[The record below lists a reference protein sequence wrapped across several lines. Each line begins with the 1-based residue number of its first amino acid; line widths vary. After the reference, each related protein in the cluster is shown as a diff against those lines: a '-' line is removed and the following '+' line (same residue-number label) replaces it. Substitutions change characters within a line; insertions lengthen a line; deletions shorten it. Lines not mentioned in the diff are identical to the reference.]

1 MATFPKV
8 YKDQRLRADAADS
21 YKRLATSFPSD
32 IPALTVRSGYRSD
45 AEQEAIF
52 YRNMT
57 TDSSKADGTGR
68 TRTYKGVRYFVRK
81 GYALAAPPGYSN
93 HRSGLA
99 ADFGPS
105 LTSFTSAQY
114 KALAKTAPYFGWDN
128 AEGRGINE
136 PWHWLYTPKSDTSA
150 ARKGWFHV
158 KTSKTNSYSVKTS
171 RRTHTRKRNFN
182 VYVSHGI
189 LLNGSEWLVT
199 NHGNRYRAT
208 HLAKGRSK
216 PKPVYRTVY
225 VTAKNG
231 LRGRSSPDTSTDKN
245 IKFVRPKGF
254 KLVVRDVPGKPEWVV
269 TRYNTYYWKAYTK

>member
-1 MATFPKV
+1 MTTSTYPKV

-21 YKRLATSFPSD
+21 YKRLATSFGPGV
-32 IPALTVRSGYRSD
+32 PALTVRSGYRSD

-105 LTSFTSAQY
+105 LSTFTSVQY
-114 KALAKTAPYFGWDN
+114 KALAKAAPYFGWDN
-128 AEGRGINE
+128 AEGRSINE
-136 PWHWLYTPKSDTSA
+136 PWHWLYDSAKDKSL
-150 ARKGWFHV
+150 ARRGWYHV
-158 KTSKTNSYSVKTS
+158 KTAKTNVYSVKTS
-171 RRTHTRKRNFN
+171 RLTHTRKQGFD

-189 LLNGSEWLVT
+189 LLDGVEWLVT

-208 HLAKGRSK
+208 HLAKGK
-216 PKPVYRTVY
+216 APKYRTVY

-231 LRGRSSPDTSTDKN
+231 LRGRAAPSTSSK

-269 TRYNTYYWKAYTK
+269 TRYNTYYWKAHTK